1 MGYNSLSKGR
11 LHVSFSE
18 KMCTC
23 VCVCVCVSVCYS
35 LKHFCIFVGSRLAR
49 TRATAYTSVCVSV
62 RVSTHQNK
70 TAAVSAAAAAVGL
83 RRCEALCSLPSVFTF
98 SFSLLTIHTWF
109 LFDTQTILSSAR
121 EGVIHL
127 VNSDAFNFFPFRC
140 LLWLRYY
147 YYYSKNIVVPA
158 VTDRPLR
165 NMRIWC
171 VYINIIL

>member
-1 MGYNSLSKGR
+1 MGCTVRGRPSEGR

-18 KMCTC
+18 RC
-23 VCVCVCVSVCYS
+23 VHAFVYVFVYLCVIVWST
-35 LKHFCIFVGSRLAR
+35 FVYLSARDSREPEQQR
-49 TRATAYTSVCVSV
+49 TSVCVSV
-62 RVSTHQNK
+62 RVSTDQNK
-70 TAAVSAAAAAVGL
+70 TAAVAAAVGL

-127 VNSDAFNFFPFRC
+127 VNSDAFNLFPFRC

-147 YYYSKNIVVPA
+147 YTV
-158 VTDRPLR
+158 L
-165 NMRIWC
+165 C
-171 VYINIIL
+171 LQ